1 MFEDTDAGCEQPS
14 SSSVTGVL
22 PQDAAASSMTKTSF
36 QSLSDMFPN
45 MPVDYAARLEANPEF
60 SEALLK
66 LLNNCNPEH
75 QANTFNAFNK
85 PRLDLKAV
93 TAKITL
99 ASQALEDGC
108 SNIAYRLERLGG
120 DAQKKLTSSNECVA
134 SYKQQAYTA
143 MACTLASSSIPDREK
158 SGFFLSCLE
167 NFLRDS
173 NNQYHSELNKDR
185 APWIRKAL
193 NAITWT
199 LSVLLTITVPCGFF
213 CSTALHVR
221 KYARTGDYG
230 FFARPE
236 SATNLR
242 VTELNVANEVGQ
254 GFFEDQMDLVANSHR

>member
-1 MFEDTDAGCEQPS
+1 MFEDTEAGCEQPS
-14 SSSVTGVL
+14 SSSGKDVL
-22 PQDAAASSMTKTSF
+22 VQDAAASSMTETPF

-60 SEALLK
+60 SVALLK
-66 LLNNCNPEH
+66 LLNNCHPEH
-75 QANTFNAFNK
+75 QENTFNAFNK
-85 PRLDLKAV
+85 PELNLKAV
-93 TAKITL
+93 TLKITR

-108 SNIAYRLERLGG
+108 RDIVARLERLGG
-120 DAQKKLTSSNECVA
+120 DAQEKLISSNQYVA
-134 SYKQQAYTA
+134 SYKQQAYRA
-143 MACTLASSSIPDREK
+143 MACTLASSSTPDREK

-199 LSVLLTITVPCGFF
+199 LSALLTITVPCGFF
-213 CSTALHVR
+213 CSSALHLQ
-221 KYARTGDYG
+221 KYTRTGDFG

-242 VTELNVANEVGQ
+242 VTELNMANEVGQ
-254 GFFEDQMDLVANSHR
+254 GFFEDQMDLVANSHG